1 MYDAKRVKGRDWMV
15 GRVWVGIVLLLV
27 VELALEAGARVGV
40 GEREGVSF
48 AAAARAMRLAI
59 NDVGEVAELLPMV
72 VLG

>member
-1 MYDAKRVKGRDWMV
+1 MV

-27 VELALEAGARVGV
+27 VELALEAGDRVGV

-48 AAAARAMRLAI
+48 AAAARAMRLAM